1 MALAAHDGDVV
12 KSRPENRGKRV
23 RLPPAPSLKL
33 HMVHVAQGEERPENG
48 WAAWREGCGC
58 TEGLV
63 AGSVGK
69 RVSKLVS
76 RRGFESRR
84 GHFTDVVSVRGEKV
98 GAMARFNG
106 TRRVGATPTGATS
119 PVKTTETRANTYEG
133 AAGFLRDVKSELFNV
148 AVVNMV
154 GQDTFYESGNDRDDR
169 YEDLIHE
176 LAIGDPAWT
185 FELLRWLRGPDG
197 NLRTA
202 SLMGASEFVKA
213 RLDAQKYGKLLNPV
227 PTGDHA
233 FTVAR
238 WNRRVV
244 DAVQQRADEPGEL
257 IAYWIQKYG
266 RNLPQP
272 IKRGVADGV
281 KRLYTER
288 GYLRY
293 DSSSK
298 GFRFADVIDL
308 VHPSATA
315 PWQGDLYR
323 HVLNERHGRNT
334 PVPESLTAIR
344 ARQTINSMSPL
355 DRHKL
360 ARLALRHGLEHNL
373 YRKAMAGQWEWLL
386 SSLGDTTGVREPVS
400 KLDQW
405 RLVLPQLGYM
415 ALVRNLRNLS
425 EAGLTGEMTRQVSQ
439 RLSDPNEVAK
449 SRMFPFRFWSAYQAT
464 EGGFAAALDDAFT
477 HSMRNIPALPGRT
490 LVLVDTSAS
499 MHGGLFARESKMS
512 PVQAAAI
519 FGVAVAVRNPG
530 AVDLMGFASGEFRHD
545 VPTGALALAEVRR
558 FISRVGEVGHGTD
571 IHGAVQRQFKRDRHD
586 RVIIISDMQTMAT
599 SGRMTHDVVPPH
611 VPIYGFNL
619 GGYRVA
625 ATPSGRPYRHEFG
638 GLTDATFKHIPML
651 ERGVDTGWPWELDSS
666 E

>member
-1 MALAAHDGDVV
+1 
-12 KSRPENRGKRV
+12 
-23 RLPPAPSLKL
+23 
-33 HMVHVAQGEERPENG
+33 
-48 WAAWREGCGC
+48 
-58 TEGLV
+58 
-63 AGSVGK
+63 
-69 RVSKLVS
+69 
-76 RRGFESRR
+76 
-84 GHFTDVVSVRGEKV
+84 
-98 GAMARFNG
+98 MARFNG
-106 TRRVGATPTGATS
+106 TRRVGAAPTGATS

-133 AAGFLRDVKSELFNV
+133 AAGFLRDARGELFQL

-154 GQDTFYESGNDRDDR
+154 GQDTFYESGGSRDER
-169 YEDLIHE
+169 YEQLVRR
-176 LAIGDPAWT
+176 LAVEDPAWT
-185 FELLRWLRGPDG
+185 FEMLRWLRGPEG

-202 SLMGASEFVKA
+202 SLVGAAEFVKA
-213 RLDAQKYGKLLNPV
+213 RLDARLVNDTEG
-227 PTGDHA
+227 
-233 FTVAR
+233 
-238 WNRRVV
+238 WNRRVLN
-244 DAVQQRADEPGEL
+244 AVLQRPDEPGEL
-257 IAYWIQKYG
+257 LAYWIGTHG

-272 IKRGVADGV
+272 VKRGVADAV
-281 KRLYTER
+281 QRMYNER
-288 GYLRY
+288 AYLRY
-293 DSSSK
+293 ESGSHS
-298 GFRFADVIDL
+298 FRFADVIDL
-308 VHPSATA
+308 VHPRASA

-323 HVLNERHGRNT
+323 HALNKRHGRDT
-334 PVPESLTAIR
+334 PVPESLTAIH
-344 ARQTINSMSPL
+344 ARQTINSMSPS
-355 DRHKL
+355 DRHRL
-360 ARLALRHGLEHNL
+360 AKLALRHGLEHNL
-373 YRKAMAGQWEWLL
+373 YREAMAGQWEWLL
-386 SSLGDTTGVREPVS
+386 SSLGDTTDVREPVS

-425 EAGLTGEMTRQVSQ
+425 EAGLTSEMTRQVSR

-477 HSMRNIPALPGRT
+477 HSMRNIPALSGRT

-545 VPTGALALAEVRR
+545 VPTGALALAEIRR

-571 IHGAVQRQFKRDRHD
+571 IHGAVQRQFKRGHHD
-586 RVIIISDMQTMAT
+586 RVIIISDMQTMTTGGHMA
-599 SGRMTHDVVPPH
+599 HDVVPAN